1 MTTDPI
7 IKSTVESA
15 ARAIII
21 AAATWAGVEFGA
33 DTIGTAASVVA
44 VLVIAIVSILWSK
57 FTHKRNVLTDPITL
71 QKPEPPAPSPLT
83 GTRVG
88 PVIAFALIST
98 ATLGMASLAMLMS
111 GCQNVGP
118 ENTITRDNTTLRNG
132 SPVTLQIED
141 ADKKGIASGVGPA
154 RFTSITQDEV
164 QTMQTGTTPR
174 DLFLAKLPD
183 GTIRF
188 NLSSGTDIQAEGV
201 EFDAAAGSF
210 RVDRFGTSASE
221 PLRAGNEAYDRL
233 VTYWV
238 NLTDAQKQARL
249 AEIEALKLT
258 APELADLI
266 LGIVTGL

>member
-1 MTTDPI
+1 MTDNPVL
-7 IKSTVESA
+7 KSTIESA
-15 ARAIII
+15 VRA
-21 AAATWAGVEFGA
+21 ALVAGATWAGVEFGA
-33 DTIGTAASVVA
+33 DTLGTTASVIAVLLVA
-44 VLVIAIVSILWSK
+44 VASIVWSK
-57 FTHKRNVLTDPITL
+57 FTHKRNVLTDPIAL

-88 PVIAFALIST
+88 PVILLALT
-98 ATLGMASLAMLMS
+98 AGMIGMI

-201 EFDAAAGSF
+201 TFDAAAGSF

-233 VTYWV
+233 IVYWAS
-238 NLTDAQKQARL
+238 LTEAQKQARL
-249 AEIEALKLT
+249 AEIEAMKVT

>member
-1 MTTDPI
+1 MTTNPVL
-7 IKSTVESA
+7 KSTIESLI
-15 ARAIII
+15 RALLV
-21 AAATWAGVEFGA
+21 AAATWAGIELAPDTVGPAVTALGA
-33 DTIGTAASVVA
+33 IVVA
-44 VLVIAIVSILWSK
+44 AITLGWSAYR
-57 FTHKRNVLTDPITL
+57 HKQNVLIDPTTV
-71 QKPEPPAPSPLT
+71 KPPEPPAPSPLS

-88 PVIAFALIST
+88 PVIAFALMST
-98 ATLGMASLAMLMS
+98 VTLGMASFAMLMS

-201 EFDAAAGSF
+201 TFDATAGSF

-233 VTYWV
+233 IVYWAS
-238 NLTDAQKQARL
+238 LTEAQKQARL
-249 AEIEALKLT
+249 AEIEAMKVT

>member
-1 MTTDPI
+1 MTNTNPVI
-7 IKSTVESA
+7 RSTVESLV
-15 ARAIII
+15 RAGLV

-33 DTIGTAASVVA
+33 DTIGPAASAIA
-44 VLVIAIVSILWSK
+44 VLVVAAGTLAWSAL
-57 FTHKRNVLTDPITL
+57 THKRNVLTDPTAI
-71 QKPEPPAPSPLT
+71 KPIAPSPLT

-88 PVIAFALIST
+88 PVIAFALMST
-98 ATLGMASLAMLMS
+98 VTLGMASFAMLMS

-201 EFDAAAGSF
+201 TFDAAAGSF

-233 VTYWV
+233 IVYWAS
-238 NLTDAQKQARL
+238 LTEAQKQARL
-249 AEIEALKLT
+249 AEIEAMKVT

>member
-1 MTTDPI
+1 
-7 IKSTVESA
+7 VASA
-15 ARAIII
+15 L
-21 AAATWAGVEFGA
+21 
-33 DTIGTAASVVA
+33 A
-44 VLVIAIVSILWSK
+44 VLVVAAVTIGWSAM
-57 FTHKRNVLTDPITL
+57 THKRNVNTL
-71 QKPEPPAPSPLT
+71 PPGGGPLLALALLAC
-83 GTRVG
+83 VG
-88 PVIAFALIST
+88 MI
-98 ATLGMASLAMLMS
+98 

-141 ADKKGIASGVGPA
+141 HDKKGIASGVGPA

-201 EFDAAAGSF
+201 TFDAAAGSF

-238 NLTDAQKQARL
+238 SLTDAQKQARL

>member
-1 MTTDPI
+1 MTDNPVL
-7 IKSTVESA
+7 KSTIESA
-15 ARAIII
+15 ARAALI
-21 AAATWAGVEFGA
+21 AAATWAGVEFGT
-33 DTIGTAASVVA
+33 DTIGTAASVIA
-44 VLVIAIVSILWSK
+44 VLVIAAASILWSK
-57 FTHKRNVLTDPITL
+57 FTHKRNVLTDPAAI
-71 QKPEPPAPSPLT
+71 KPTEPPAPSPLT
-83 GTRVG
+83 GTRIG
-88 PVIAFALIST
+88 PVIAFALMST
-98 ATLGMASLAMLMS
+98 VTLGMASFAMLMS

-201 EFDAAAGSF
+201 TFDAAAGSF

-221 PLRAGNEAYDRL
+221 PIRAGNEAYDRL
-233 VTYWV
+233 VAYWTS
-238 NLTDAQKQARL
+238 LSEAQKQARL
-249 AEIEALKLT
+249 AEIDALKVT